1 MTGWIILAAVL
12 LVLAVLLAL
21 PVGAVVR
28 RRERLTVDVTVGPFS
43 FAVYPGTG
51 EKKKKTKIK
60 TEAVPEEADG
70 APEKKPEK
78 PGPSAAQ
85 LRWSLEVLPG
95 VIAKALSRTRRRI
108 VVSPLKVHTV
118 FGGED
123 PADTAVLYGRSQALV
138 SGLVPVLG
146 SLVKLKHTEI
156 RLSVDYETE
165 VTVWTGE
172 AGVYLRVWDGL
183 VIGLGA
189 LGGLLRWYNG
199 YKKLGTAPAIKK
211 KTRQAQG
218 A

>member
-28 RRERLTVDVTVGPFS
+28 RRERLTVDVTVGPLS
-43 FAVYPGTG
+43 FAVYPGK
-51 EKKKKTKIK
+51 EKK
-60 TEAVPEEADG
+60 E
-70 APEKKPEK
+70 EKKPKKEKRKLEKEQLEK
-78 PGPSAAQ
+78 PGPNTAQ
-85 LRWSLEVLPG
+85 LRYSLEVLPG

-108 VVSPLKVHTV
+108 VVSPLELEAV

-123 PADTAVLYGRSQALV
+123 PADTAVLYGRCQALAN
-138 SGLVPVLG
+138 GLVPVLG
-146 SLVKLKHTEI
+146 ELVKLRHTEI
-156 RLSVDYETE
+156 RLSVDFEAERTR
-165 VTVWTGE
+165 WTGE

-189 LGGLLRWYNG
+189 LGGLLGGYNG
-199 YKKLGTAPAIKK
+199 YKKLGTAPAKK
-211 KTRQAQG
+211 QKTRQAQG

>member
-28 RRERLTVDVTVGPFS
+28 RRERLTVDVTVGPLS
-43 FAVYPGTG
+43 FAVYPGK
-51 EKKKKTKIK
+51 EKK
-60 TEAVPEEADG
+60 E
-70 APEKKPEK
+70 EKKPKKEKRKLEKEQLEK
-78 PGPSAAQ
+78 PGPNTAQ
-85 LRWSLEVLPG
+85 LRYSLEVLPG

-108 VVSPLKVHTV
+108 VVSPLELEAV

-123 PADTAVLYGRSQALV
+123 PADTAVLYGRCQALAN
-138 SGLVPVLG
+138 GLVPVLG
-146 SLVKLKHTEI
+146 ELVKLRHTEI
-156 RLSVDYETE
+156 RLSVDFEAERTR
-165 VTVWTGE
+165 WTGE

-189 LGGLLRWYNG
+189 LGGLLGWYNG
-199 YKKLGTAPAIKK
+199 YKKLGTAPAKK
-211 KTRQAQG
+211 QKTRQAQG